1 MSSKYLFI
9 FEMAN
14 NHMGDVSHGMRII
27 RELKEACKG
36 FDFRFAVKLQYRD
49 LPGLIHPDFRS
60 RNDLKFVKRFSE
72 TALGWDDYRRLKEAI
87 VEHGFLAVCTPFDE
101 PSVDKVVEHGFDY
114 LKIASCSLTDWPLAE
129 KVATTHLPLIVS
141 TAGESFENIDRVIS
155 FYQHRDRKVSVM
167 HCVGEYPTADANV
180 QLNQI
185 DLLKRRYSNVEVG
198 FSTHEAPEEL
208 AAVMM
213 AIAKGATLFEKHVG
227 VPTERYKLNTY
238 SASPAQVRLW
248 LEAARRAV
256 VMAGVEDRRH
266 ESSKGELG
274 TLSELRRGVYARRP
288 IASGSVIGNE
298 DLFYAIPAGSGQLT
312 ANDLSKYT
320 EYRALR
326 SFAPNDPLLSK
337 EVASTDTRS
346 LVHGIIRDVKALLKT
361 SAAIVPTQL
370 ELEISHHYGIE
381 RFREAGSAMITVINR
396 EYCKRLLIMLPGQ
409 WHPEHWHTL
418 KDETFHILYGEIDL
432 VLGGERRRC
441 VQNDIIVIQRGVK
454 HEFRSSTGAVI
465 EEVSSTHSKDDSGYT
480 DPVIG
485 RNIER
490 KTYVTNWMD

>member
-1 MSSKYLFI
+1 
-9 FEMAN
+9 
-14 NHMGDVSHGMRII
+14 
-27 RELKEACKG
+27 
-36 FDFRFAVKLQYRD
+36 
-49 LPGLIHPDFRS
+49 
-60 RNDLKFVKRFSE
+60 
-72 TALGWDDYRRLKEAI
+72 
-87 VEHGFLAVCTPFDE
+87 
-101 PSVDKVVEHGFDY
+101 
-114 LKIASCSLTDWPLAE
+114 
-129 KVATTHLPLIVS
+129 
-141 TAGESFENIDRVIS
+141 
-155 FYQHRDRKVSVM
+155 
-167 HCVGEYPTADANV
+167 
-180 QLNQI
+180 LN
-185 DLLKRRYSNVEVG
+185 
-198 FSTHEAPEEL
+198 A
-208 AAVMM
+208 
-213 AIAKGATLFEKHVG
+213 
-227 VPTERYKLNTY
+227 Y